1 MVDQHTRLYGVA
13 GNPIGHSL
21 SPAVHNAAFGERGIN
36 AVYLAFESM
45 DIEGCIRG
53 MRALS
58 IKGMSITIP
67 YKSKVIPLL
76 DDLDRIAED
85 IGAVNTI
92 LNYEGRLI
100 GYNTDAMGAL
110 IALREKV
117 DIEGKVCG
125 IIGAGGAARAIG
137 YILKKNGAEIVI
149 ANRSEKRGQELA
161 GKLRCGYIKLN
172 EVKDL
177 DAEILIN
184 TTPLGMHPET
194 GICPVPEKA
203 LKEGMAVMDIIYN
216 PLETRLL
223 SLAKEKGC
231 VIIDGL
237 SMFINQAAEQ
247 FRLWTG
253 LDAPFALMRKAAEE
267 ALAEKAE
274 DKRIR
279 R

>member
-1 MVDQHTRLYGVA
+1 MNIPLDQHTLLYGVA

-21 SPAVHNAAFGERGIN
+21 SPAVHNAAFREMGIN
-36 AVYLAFESM
+36 AVYLAFESL

-92 LNYEGRLI
+92 LNSNGRLT

-125 IIGAGGAARAIG
+125 IIGAGGAAMAIG
-137 YILKKNGAEIVI
+137 YILKMNGAEIVI

-177 DAEILIN
+177 DAGILIN
-184 TTPLGMHPET
+184 TTPLGMYPET
-194 GICPVPEKA
+194 GICPVPEQA
-203 LKEGMAVMDIIYN
+203 VKEGMAVMDIIYN

-253 LDAPFALMRKAAEE
+253 QDAPADIMRKVANGR
-267 ALAEKAE
+267 LKCLSL
-274 DKRIR
+274 
-279 R
+279 